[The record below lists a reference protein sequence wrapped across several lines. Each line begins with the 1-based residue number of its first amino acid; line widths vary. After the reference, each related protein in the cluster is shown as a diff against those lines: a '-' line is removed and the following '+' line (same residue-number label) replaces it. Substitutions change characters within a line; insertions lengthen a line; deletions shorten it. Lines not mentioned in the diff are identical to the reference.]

1 MATKKTAKKT
11 SKRVELNIPQSDGKL
26 SKKTTKQLERKIN
39 KTGPITALAI
49 VIFFVVGLLA
59 GYLTFLLTSS
69 RDCFDM
75 LGEEEITLT
84 LNEKYT
90 DEGVKIIE
98 FGRDISQNVE
108 YDTNLLATG
117 NEFYAEEVGTYYI
130 KYSVNSF
137 KYGKI
142 FKIQKVRLITFV
154 ESSEGG
160 E

>member
-1 MATKKTAKKT
+1 MATRKTAKKT
-11 SKRVELNIPQSDGKL
+11 TQKAELNIPQSEGKV
-26 SKKTTKQLERKIN
+26 SKKSAKQVERKM
-39 KTGPITALAI
+39 KKAGPIAVLVI
-49 VIFFVVGLLA
+49 VVFFVVGLLG

-69 RDCFDM
+69 HDCFDM
-75 LGEEEITLT
+75 LGEEEVTLT
-84 LNEKYT
+84 LDEKYI

-98 FGRDISQNVE
+98 FGKDISENVE
-108 YDTNLLATG
+108 YDTNLLSDG

-130 KYSVNSF
+130 KYSVDSF

>member
-11 SKRVELNIPQSDGKL
+11 SKRAELNIPQSDGKV
-26 SKKTTKQLERKIN
+26 SKKSAKQVERKM
-39 KTGPITALAI
+39 KKAGPIAVLVI
-49 VIFFVVGLLA
+49 VVFFVVGLLG

-69 RDCFDM
+69 NDCFDM
-75 LGEEEITLT
+75 LGKEEITLT
-84 LNEKYT
+84 LDEKYI

-98 FGRDISQNVE
+98 FGKDISENVE
-108 YDTNLLATG
+108 YDTNLLSNG

-130 KYSVNSF
+130 KYSVDSF

>member
-1 MATKKTAKKT
+1 MATRKTAKKT
-11 SKRVELNIPQSDGKL
+11 TRKAELNIPQSDGKV
-26 SKKTTKQLERKIN
+26 SKKSAKQVERKM
-39 KTGPITALAI
+39 KKAGPIAVLVI
-49 VIFFVVGLLA
+49 VVFFVVGLLG

-69 RDCFDM
+69 NDRFDM

-84 LNEKYT
+84 LDEKYI

-98 FGRDISQNVE
+98 FGKDISENVE
-108 YDTNLLATG
+108 YDTNLLSDG

-130 KYSVNSF
+130 KYSVDSF

>member
-1 MATKKTAKKT
+1 MATRKTAQKTTKKA
-11 SKRVELNIPQSDGKL
+11 ELNLPQSDNKV
-26 SKKTTKQLERKIN
+26 SKKSAKQVERKM
-39 KTGPITALAI
+39 KKAGPITALVI
-49 VIFFVVGLLA
+49 VIFFVVGLLG

-69 RDCFDM
+69 RDCFEM
-75 LGEEEITLT
+75 LGEEEVTLT
-84 LNEKYT
+84 LDEKYI

-98 FGRDISQNVE
+98 FGKNISENVE
-108 YDTNLLATG
+108 YDTNLQVSG
-117 NEFYAEEVGTYYI
+117 DEFYAEEVGAYYI
-130 KYSVNSF
+130 KYSVDSL